1 MAPNKRRTA
10 ASKRAELPEAK
21 KKKEEEAPVKEDQ
34 NVETDNKE
42 NDSGPHF
49 YIEHCKS

>member
-21 KKKEEEAPVKEDQ
+21 KKKEEEAPVEQKE
-34 NVETDNKE
+34 VKTDNKE